1 MDLYEEVSEEVEPAI
16 KLSREIIAELK
27 DDIQE
32 LQDDIQELQDSKA
45 ALQLQLEN
53 ACRRMIDEAVKDG
66 KGTEETENML
76 MSVFSMTKRKRKR
89 GESRALQ
96 AWPGKRG
103 QVCFSI

>member
-1 MDLYEEVSEEVEPAI
+1 MEPAI

-53 ACRRMIDEAVKDG
+53 ACRRMIDEAVNG

-76 MSVFSMTKRKRKR
+76 MSVFSMTKREAEEKVKVYRK
-89 GESRALQ
+89 E
-96 AWPGKRG
+96 
-103 QVCFSI
+103 